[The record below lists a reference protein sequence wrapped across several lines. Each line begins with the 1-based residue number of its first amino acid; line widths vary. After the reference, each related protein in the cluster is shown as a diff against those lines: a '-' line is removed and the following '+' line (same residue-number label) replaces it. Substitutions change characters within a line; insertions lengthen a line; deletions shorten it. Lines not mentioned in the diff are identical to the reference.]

1 VNLSFFKYIHYYLS
15 FQVAV
20 FAIKM
25 ANVSVPSSIRDKIG
39 YVAVSYSV
47 RNKNADIPEAK
58 NL

>member
-1 VNLSFFKYIHYYLS
+1 
-15 FQVAV
+15 
-20 FAIKM
+20 M